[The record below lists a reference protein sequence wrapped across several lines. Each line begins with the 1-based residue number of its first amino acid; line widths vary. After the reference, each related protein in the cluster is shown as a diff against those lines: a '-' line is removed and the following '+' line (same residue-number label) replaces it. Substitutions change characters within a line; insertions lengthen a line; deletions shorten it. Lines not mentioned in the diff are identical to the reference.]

1 MEKQNPPLLQQLRE
15 SLKPKGTNPAV
26 IRLHMTGFFNE
37 EFVQKAI
44 DELENNAVL
53 ASAGL
58 YEMSPLDQIA
68 FEVLKESAEL

>member
-15 SLKPKGTNPAV
+15 SLKPKGTKPV
-26 IRLHMTGFFNE
+26 IRLHMSGFFNE